1 MSCRNQAER
10 EDNLSLLDRMT
21 PKTMNRLQR
30 KGIFTVNQLS
40 YLYKPR
46 RNRKRR
52 KRSPLGFDFAL
63 QALALRNRKI
73 YVYETPSIPVQ
84 ETEIFLDIEGLPDL
98 AFDYLIGIIVV
109 SATRIERHSLW
120 AETLDDEKRIFESLL
135 RIVAHHPAAQFI
147 TMEVMN

>member
-1 MSCRNQAER
+1 
-10 EDNLSLLDRMT
+10 MT
-21 PKTMNRLQR
+21 PKLMNRLQR

-52 KRSPLGFDFAL
+52 KRRPLGFDYAL
-63 QALALRNRKI
+63 QALALRNRRI

-109 SATRIERHSLW
+109 RYAGG
-120 AETLDDEKRIFESLL
+120 
-135 RIVAHHPAAQFI
+135 
-147 TMEVMN
+147 